1 MSDPTVQPFAEA
13 AQTGSQLSQWQRVGN
28 MFFAPS
34 KTFEDIRLGRLSWW
48 LPFLISVFFSYVLF
62 AAVTMKVGWTQV
74 ATNSMAAN
82 PSQMD
87 RINQLPPEGRERALH
102 VAGIFIQASLAASPA
117 VILIFAALTSLI
129 LWATINF
136 GFGGKSTYGQ
146 IFAVNMYAAL
156 PRLFLPLLATIAL
169 YAGMAPE
176 SFNLSNM
183 AATNAAYFFSVQDTS
198 KALYALL
205 SQIDVISIW
214 VVVLLS
220 LGIARVAGKK
230 KSAGFI
236 TVFGWWGL
244 WVLGRVLVALITG

>member
-1 MSDPTVQPFAEA
+1 MSDPAVQPSAEA
-13 AQTGSQLSQWQRVGN
+13 AQTVSRLSQWQRVGN
-28 MFFAPS
+28 IFSAPS

-48 LPFLISVFFSYVLF
+48 LPFLISVLFSYVLF
-62 AAVTMKVGWTQV
+62 AAVTMRVGWTQV
-74 ATNSMAAN
+74 AVNTLAAN

-87 RINQLPPEGRERALH
+87 RINQLPPDGRANTLR
-102 VAGIFIQASLAASPA
+102 VVGIFLEAVLAASP
-117 VILIFAALTSLI
+117 VMILIFAALMSLI

-136 GFGGKSTYGQ
+136 VFGGKSTYGQ
-146 IFAVNMYAAL
+146 IFAVNMYATL

-183 AATNAAYFFSVQDTS
+183 AATNAAYFFSMQDTG
-198 KALYALL
+198 KALYTLL

-214 VVVLLS
+214 VAVLLS

-244 WVLGRVLVALITG
+244 WVLGQVLVALITG

>member
-1 MSDPTVQPFAEA
+1 MSDPAVQPSSAAEH
-13 AQTGSQLSQWQRVGN
+13 TGSGLSQWQRVSSI
-28 MFFAPS
+28 FSAPS

-62 AAVTMKVGWTQV
+62 AAITMKVGWKQVAANSV
-74 ATNSMAAN
+74 ATN
-82 PSQMD
+82 PTQME
-87 RINQLPPEGRERALH
+87 RINQLPPEGRDRALNI
-102 VAGIFIQASLAASPA
+102 AGIFIEVSLAASPA
-117 VILIFAALTSLI
+117 VILIFAALASLI

-183 AATNAAYFFSVQDTS
+183 AATNAAYFLSVQDTN
-198 KALYALL
+198 KALYVLL

-214 VVVLLS
+214 VAVLLS

-244 WVLGRVLVALITG
+244 WVLGRTLVALVMS